1 MRAVSGRRTA
11 STLSTATTP
20 KRTTIARAG
29 RVIGRCAVGGRE
41 VQRRLDVVACSVY
54 SVFSLTRFGC
64 SGRLDRRASERAV
77 RVYLCVRRSAK
88 ELSEQGAGSTRP
100 GARQ

>member
-1 MRAVSGRRTA
+1 MRAA
-11 STLSTATTP
+11 SALSTATKP
-20 KRTTIARAG
+20 KRTIIARAG
-29 RVIGRCAVGGRE
+29 RVIGKCAVGGPK
-41 VQRRLDVVACSVY
+41 VHRRLDCLTFSVY

-64 SGRLDRRASERAV
+64 SGWLDRRASERAV